1 MKIAIVG
8 PSPVPFTIGGM
19 EYLLSGLQYNINNL
33 SKHQVEIIKIPTK
46 EDNFWNL
53 IDSYKKFYDLD
64 LSHFDMIITCK
75 YPAWMVRHNN
85 HVCYMAHRL
94 RGLYDTYH
102 FMKMPNEPELDNYYI
117 KKAIDYI
124 NSNEATIDGLF
135 TILDEIKINQNKIPQ
150 KHFKLPSPFLKKII
164 TFLDDRALENTKK
177 FYAISKTVKD
187 RKEYFPKDAHVE
199 VVYPPSAL
207 KYFEEGQY
215 DYLFTVS
222 RLDSAKR
229 IDMIIKAMKHVKSD
243 IKLKIA
249 GTGPMEKELK
259 KLAENDKRI
268 EFLGFVND
276 EELIKYYS
284 NARGVIFV
292 PYDEDYGLVTIEAM
306 KSKKPVI
313 TSYDAGGVT
322 EFVENGV
329 TGFISKFDEIQI
341 GNSIEKLAQLDEDNI
356 KNMGIK
362 AYNKVKDISWN
373 SVVSSIINEEILT
386 NNRKKITVT
395 STFSV
400 YPPNGGGQARIYN
413 IYKNLAKYYDIE
425 LVELVG
431 INERKSRKNISN
443 GLIENKI
450 PKSIKHQEMESEI
463 ETKLGI
469 PVTDIVMP
477 KLSKYTP
484 EYSEEIKK
492 SIDESDLVIISH
504 PYLFYEAQKHLNG
517 KEFIY
522 EAHNVEYL
530 MKKEMLED
538 KREARDILED
548 VYKIEKECC
557 EKSKLIMTCSE
568 EDRITLSDLYSIP
581 KEKIIVVPNGVDT
594 DKTNFVSIDERI
606 KNKIE
611 AGLRNEKIGL
621 FVGSWHGPNLEACE
635 EIFKIA
641 DQCPDVKFMLMGSQC
656 MYFENKEIPKNVG
669 LLGLVS
675 EEQKNKIFS
684 MVDFAL
690 NPMKSGS
697 GTNLKMFDY
706 MSAGIPII
714 TTEFG
719 TRGIENKD
727 IFIIKEIEQ
736 MHEVINN
743 FDIRKNNEAVVNA
756 RQYVEQ
762 EFDWNKIAKII
773 DINLSNLHLI

>member
-19 EYLLSGLQYNINNL
+19 EYLMSGLQYNINNL
-33 SKHQVEIIKIPTK
+33 SKHQAEIIKVPTK

-53 IDSYKKFYDLD
+53 IDSYKKFYYLD

-102 FMKMPNEPELDNYYI
+102 FMKMPNEPELDNGYI

-124 NSNEATIDGLF
+124 NSNKATIDGLF

-150 KHFKLPSPFLKKII
+150 KHFQLPSPFLKKII
-164 TFLDDRALENTKK
+164 TFLDDKALENAKK

-187 RKEYFPKDAHVE
+187 RKEYFPKDAKVE

-207 KYFEEGQY
+207 KHFEEGEY

-229 IDMIIKAMKHVKSD
+229 IDIIIKAMKHVKSD

-268 EFLGFVND
+268 EFVGFVND

-284 NARGVIFV
+284 NAKGIIFV

-322 EFVENGV
+322 EFVENNV
-329 TGFISKFDEIQI
+329 TGFISKFDEIEI
-341 GNSIEKLAQLDEDNI
+341 GKNIEKLAQLDDNSI
-356 KNMGIK
+356 RKMGIN
-362 AYNKVKDISWN
+362 AYNKVKNIDWLN
-373 SVVSSIINEEILT
+373 VVNGLLNE
-386 NNRKKITVT
+386 NNKKNNKKRIVIT
-395 STFSV
+395 STFFI
-400 YPPNGGGQARIYN
+400 YPPTGGGQTRTYNICKGLSNDFEIDIVSIIGSHEKESHKSIYN
-413 IYKNLAKYYDIE
+413 SLTE
-425 LVELVG
+425 HC
-431 INERKSRKNISN
+431 
-443 GLIENKI
+443 I
-450 PKSIKHQEMESEI
+450 PKTEKHQNEEYKI
-463 ETKLGI
+463 EQKANI
-469 PVTDIVMP
+469 PVTDIAMP
-477 KLSKYTP
+477 KLIKYTP
-484 EYSEEIKK
+484 KYSDNLKELMKK
-492 SIDESDLVIISH
+492 ADLIIASH
-504 PYLFYEAQKHLNG
+504 PYMYEEIMKNFNEDKQILIYDAQD
-517 KEFIY
+517 
-522 EAHNVEYL
+522 VEYL
-530 MKKEMLED
+530 IKQEMLKNSNNKTTNEL
-538 KREARDILED
+538 LEN
-548 VYKIEKECC
+548 VKELERKCC
-557 EKSKLIMTCSE
+557 EKAKLIITCSK
-568 EDRITLSDLYSIP
+568 EDKISISELYSIQQD
-581 KEKIIVVPNGVDT
+581 KIVVVPNGVDT
-594 DKTNFVSIDERI
+594 SITKFVDVNNRI
-606 KNKIE
+606 KNKMKY
-611 AGLRNEKIGL
+611 GLKNEKIGL
-621 FVGSWHGPNLEACE
+621 FMGSWHKPNLEACE

-641 DQCPDVKFMLMGSQC
+641 QKCPDTKFMLMGSQC
-656 MYFENKEIPKNVG
+656 AYFENKEMPENVG

-675 EEQKNKIFS
+675 EGQKNQIFS

-706 MSAGIPII
+706 MAAGIPII

-719 TRGIENKD
+719 TRGIENKEV
-727 IFIIKEIEQ
+727 FIIKEIET
-736 MHEVINN
+736 MYEAINN
-743 FDIRKNNEAVVNA
+743 FNIKENVELVKKSR
-756 RQYVEQ
+756 RYVENT
-762 EFDWNKIAKII
+762 FDWKII
-773 DINLSNLHLI
+773 SEKLKKSL